1 MKISITFDDGKVIE
15 LPSKNETVKNINTKY
30 PEVGMMVAMEELN
43 ELSIALS
50 KGIRNG
56 SKDKLD
62 NIAEEIMDSCAVI
75 QWAIDRFNITPDM
88 LQKWADYKIGRSDE
102 RMEDDSLIFRTTEAK
117 DAYHRAH
124 IDHKNQLLITRME
137 DGKYS
142 LDGNT
147 EDMAEYFHVLETGL
161 FGDIESSPKK
171 STKRSSKNTSK
182 DKKSEDKK
190 EDTPKMSKKTSKELD
205 KVLDKASKKAK
216 DVDKKKDSKKKDDK
230 KGKKDKK

>member
-1 MKISITFDDGKVIE
+1 
-15 LPSKNETVKNINTKY
+15 
-30 PEVGMMVAMEELN
+30 MMVAMEELD
-43 ELSIALS
+43 ELAIALS
-50 KGIRNG
+50 KGVRNG
-56 SKDKLD
+56 NKDKLD

-88 LQKWADYKIGRSDE
+88 LQKWVDYKIDRNDD
-102 RMEDDSLIFRTTEAK
+102 RMKDDSLIFRTTEAK

-124 IDHKNQLLITRME
+124 IDPKNQLLITRME

-161 FGDIESSPKK
+161 FCDKTAS
-171 STKRSSKNTSK
+171 
-182 DKKSEDKK
+182 DKKVAKKKK
-190 EDTPKMSKKTSKELD
+190 EEAPKMKKKTSKELD
-205 KVLDKASKKAK
+205 KVLDKAAKKAK

-230 KGKKDKK
+230 KKNDDKKKDDKKGKKDKK

>member
-1 MKISITFDDGKVIE
+1 MKISITFDDGKIVE
-15 LPSKNETVKNINTKY
+15 LPCKNEIVNTINAKY
-30 PEVGMMVAMEELN
+30 PEMGMMVAMEELD
-43 ELSIALS
+43 ELAIALS
-50 KGIRNG
+50 KGVRNG
-56 SKDKLD
+56 NKDKLD

-88 LQKWADYKIGRSDE
+88 LQKWVDYKVDRNDD
-102 RMEDDSLIFRTTEAK
+102 RMKDDSLIFRTTEAK

-124 IDHKNQLLITRME
+124 IDPKNQLLITRME

-161 FGDIESSPKK
+161 FCDK
-171 STKRSSKNTSK
+171 TTS
-182 DKKSEDKK
+182 DKKAAKKKK
-190 EDTPKMSKKTSKELD
+190 EETPKMKKKTSKELD
-205 KVLDKASKKAK
+205 KVLDKAAKKAK
-216 DVDKKKDSKKKDDK
+216 DVDKKKDSKNKDDKKKKDDK

>member
-1 MKISITFDDGKVIE
+1 MKITITFDDGKIVE
-15 LPSKNETVKNINTKY
+15 LPSENEIVHTINAKY
-30 PEVGMMVAMEELN
+30 PEMGMMVAMEELD
-43 ELSIALS
+43 ELAIALS
-50 KGIRNG
+50 KGVRNG
-56 SKDKLD
+56 NKDKLD

-88 LQKWADYKIGRSDE
+88 LQKWVDYKIDRNDD
-102 RMEDDSLIFRTTEAK
+102 RMKDDSLIFRTTEAK

-124 IDHKNQLLITRME
+124 IDPKNQLLITRME

-161 FGDIESSPKK
+161 FCDK
-171 STKRSSKNTSK
+171 TTS
-182 DKKSEDKK
+182 DKKVAKKKK
-190 EDTPKMSKKTSKELD
+190 EEAPKMKKKTSKELD
-205 KVLDKASKKAK
+205 KVLDKAAKKAK

-230 KGKKDKK
+230 KKKDEKKKDDKKGKKDKK